1 MKKDRVLLVDDH
13 ELFRQGLV
21 SLINGQP
28 DLEVVG
34 QAGDGFEALQLARRL
49 RPDLIVMDVTMPV
62 CDGVEATRLIRQV
75 DELAQVR
82 ILMLTILDDEQKLLD
97 AVEAGANGYLLKG
110 SSQDE
115 FLRAVQGILKGEAS
129 VPPKL
134 AARLLEEYARLANR
148 PASAPAANGSDLPDL
163 TPREQEVLCL
173 IASQL
178 TDKEIAA
185 DLSLSLHTVKSH
197 VRNILGKLHAV
208 NRRQAV
214 IRARLQGLLPDD

>member
-21 SLINGQP
+21 SLINGQL